1 MSDFEKRRPSDRGER
16 PSRGRS
22 EGPTGRGER
31 KEGDRPEWQKRV
43 ERPRSEERSPLIP
56 SEITPEDVDFSV
68 RVQLKTLTA
77 ENAEM
82 VARHLAMVN
91 LLIESDPA
99 LAHRH
104 AKAAAQR
111 AGRLAIVHETVGITA
126 YSVGDYSLALRE
138 LLTHRRL
145 SGSNDQLP
153 LIVDS
158 ERGMGRP
165 QRALDAA
172 RDVDRSKLAAGVR
185 INLAI
190 ALSGARLDLNQPE
203 LALQELEIAELSPKS
218 VIEQS
223 PALFIAYG
231 ECLTE
236 LGREAEAAD
245 WFTLAE
251 RAEAA
256 LAAAGGESL
265 ELVEE
270 IVIPSSSDMD
280 ASRSA
285 RSPRSFSKDGDDR
298 RPFRPRSDDRGS
310 SERRGSDRRGS
321 DGRSSER
328 SSGDRNFKPSSDRDR
343 NSDRPYRER
352 SNRDG
357 SSGGSKDSGGYKGSR
372 DSSSGRKSFDKP
384 RGNGPRRE
392 GGQRR
397 DDRGDRGADR

>member
-1 MSDFEKRRPSDRGER
+1 MSDFEKRPRSGDDRKARPAG
-16 PSRGRS
+16 GRS

-31 KEGDRPEWQKRV
+31 REGDRPEWQKRV
-43 ERPRSEERSPLIP
+43 ERPRSEERSPLVP
-56 SEITPEDVDFSV
+56 SEITPEDLDFAV

-82 VARHLAMVN
+82 VARHLAMVG
-91 LLIESDPA
+91 LLIETDPA

-104 AKAAAQR
+104 AKAASQR
-111 AGRLAIVHETVGITA
+111 AGRLAVVHETVGITA
-126 YSVGDYSLALRE
+126 YAIADYPLAIRE

-165 QRALDAA
+165 ARALDAA
-172 RDVDRSKLAAGVR
+172 RDVDRSKLSPGVR

-223 PALFIAYG
+223 PALFVAYG

-236 LGREAEAAD
+236 LGRTEEASN
-245 WFTLAE
+245 WFTLAD
-251 RAEAA
+251 RADAA
-256 LAAAGGESL
+256 LDSAAGENV
-265 ELVEE
+265 ELIEE

-280 ASRSA
+280 ASRAA
-285 RSPRSFSKDGDDR
+285 RPA
-298 RPFRPRSDDRGS
+298 RGS
-310 SERRGSDRRGS
+310 YGEREQRGERKFGS
-321 DGRSSER
+321 RPERSSSER
-328 SSGDRNFKPSSDRDR
+328 SSSERPSRERPQRDSTDRPRTDRPRTDRPRTDRPRTDRPRHEKPRDRDAGDER
-343 NSDRPYRER
+343 TNKGDGDNRGSD
-352 SNRDG
+352 
-357 SSGGSKDSGGYKGSR
+357 
-372 DSSSGRKSFDKP
+372 
-384 RGNGPRRE
+384 
-392 GGQRR
+392 
-397 DDRGDRGADR
+397 